1 MAPKKKAASS
11 KAPSIVAQ
19 PAPVVP
25 VPAELWKDEPDDH
38 DYPAAQNYL
47 SLCVDAK
54 KAEHLTDLLRQASI
68 ETFKAKD
75 LLRSARLDL
84 LPLDDPSV
92 KRDLAKVVRGQRLS
106 PVLVVRGHA
115 LEGVPSIVADGYHR
129 ICASYHLSED
139 EDIPCRI
146 IDGDA

>member
-1 MAPKKKAASS
+1 MAAAKP
-11 KAPSIVAQ
+11 KAPRSAEGL

-25 VPAELWKDEPDDH
+25 VPAELWKDEPDEH
-38 DYPAAQNYL
+38 DYPAADSYL

-54 KAEHLTDLLRQASI
+54 KAKALVGRLKKASV
-68 ETFKAKD
+68 ERYKAKD
-75 LLRSARLDL
+75 LLRSSGLPL

-106 PVLVVRGHA
+106 PELIVRGHA
-115 LEGVPSIVADGYHR
+115 LQGVPAIIADGYHR
-129 ICASYHLSED
+129 VCASYHLSED

-146 IDGDA
+146 IDGDI